1 MLLVRPRPRTISAAP
16 VLCAWALSA
25 CVLAAGAARAQEVGA
40 AEALLPMPP
49 TGDVASG
56 DPVAGLLADAVAEY
70 DAARYLEAQALFQRA
85 HVLSPSARTLRG
97 IGMASFEA
105 GQYVTA
111 LRALRA
117 ALAERERPLTEP
129 QRRHVAS
136 LIARTEVFVARLVV
150 EAHPP
155 DAPIRVDGEIPA
167 REEDGTILLDPGEH
181 LVTVL
186 GPEGQTERLSVPLVG
201 GTTRTLT
208 VHAVSLRR
216 EAVPPLAIG
225 GGALLAAAALGAVA
239 AAATGVL
246 ALDTHAQ
253 VQAACDGFVCPGSSI
268 VVRDRALGLALA
280 TDVIGVASAGV
291 AVVGAALLVI
301 GVAQQEPP
309 PISVAAG
316 PSGVSIGVSGAF

>member
-1 MLLVRPRPRTISAAP
+1 MTSLARRLFGAGTLVA
-16 VLCAWALSA
+16 CASLVGVGS
-25 CVLAAGAARAQEVGA
+25 AGAQQVG
-40 AEALLPMPP
+40 ESLLPMPP
-49 TGDVASG
+49 AGDAATG
-56 DPVAGLLADAVAEY
+56 DPVAELLADAVAEY

-85 HVLSPSARTLRG
+85 HELSPSARALRG

-117 ALAERERPLTEP
+117 ALAERERPLTDA
-129 QRRHVAS
+129 QRRHVVS

-167 REEDGTILLDPGEH
+167 REEDGSILLDPGEH

-186 GPEGQTERLSVPLVG
+186 GPEGQSERLSVPLVG

-208 VHAVSLRR
+208 VHAASLRR
-216 EAVPPLAIG
+216 EAVPALAIG

-280 TDVIGVASAGV
+280 ADVIGAASAGV

-316 PSGVSIGVSGAF
+316 PSGVSIGVSGVF